1 MQNGL
6 QIAQA
11 TRAYQL
17 GPCSVRVRH
26 NPKPTLPVQA
36 FARGLDLAPS
46 CERLQAGLT
55 EAGQALDGRALVAA
69 LGAAAAPDARAAP
82 PGALAAGGSTG
93 LPARAS
99 APGQRR
105 PSAPGGRAFQLN
117 VELRLLR
124 ARRPLLPTCY
134 RIPDL
139 VGCAIW
145 LPLSTPPRAA
155 VPCGA
160 LDRPASWV
168 GAPCARLSG
177 VSALNMS
184 ARGCA

>member
-17 GPCSVRVRH
+17 GPCSVWVRH

-69 LGAAAAPDARAAP
+69 LGAAAL
-82 PGALAAGGSTG
+82 G
-93 LPARAS
+93 
-99 APGQRR
+99 
-105 PSAPGGRAFQLN
+105 
-117 VELRLLR
+117 R
-124 ARRPLLPTCY
+124 ARRP
-134 RIPDL
+134 R
-139 VGCAIW
+139 
-145 LPLSTPPRAA
+145 RAA
-155 VPCGA
+155 GRPGSGRQHGAACEGQRAGAAAAIRARRPGVPA
-160 LDRPASWV
+160 ERRAAPAQ
-168 GAPCARLSG
+168 GAPTLAAYVLSHP
-177 VSALNMS
+177 
-184 ARGCA
+184 